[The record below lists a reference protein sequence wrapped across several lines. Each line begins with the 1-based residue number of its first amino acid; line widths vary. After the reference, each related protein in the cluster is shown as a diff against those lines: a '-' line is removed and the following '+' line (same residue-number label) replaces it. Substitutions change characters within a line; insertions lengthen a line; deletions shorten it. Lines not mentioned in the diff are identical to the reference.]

1 MANSG
6 RFERCRTVVTV
17 AKIITTQKIPV
28 SAEKIKRESMTL
40 RLAALN
46 THGVLLQA

>member
-17 AKIITTQKIPV
+17 AKIITTQKTPV
-28 SAEKIKRESMTL
+28 SAEKIKRVSMTN
-40 RLAALN
+40 A
-46 THGVLLQA
+46 H